1 MMDAETIDEVRE
13 PVFTFPPDEGE
24 LVAREFAHA
33 SSILEYGSGG
43 STVLAARSTTADVL
57 SIESDQ
63 VWAENMTT
71 FLTSQNLGGDRV
83 KVHWSDIGATGKWG
97 YPKDQTKFRKYPSY
111 AFCPWEEFNVSPD
124 VVLIDGRF
132 RLACFAAILLFV
144 KKPTTVLFG
153 EYVTRNAYQPA
164 GQFAQPVKT
173 MGRMA
178 KFVIEPRDYGTQD
191 YATMMRWFFALI

>member
-1 MMDAETIDEVRE
+1 MMDADAIDDIRE

-33 SSILEYGSGG
+33 TSILEYGSGG

-57 SIESDQ
+57 SIESDP

-71 FLTSQNLGGDRV
+71 FLASKNLGGDRV
-83 KVHWSDIGATGKWG
+83 KIHWSDVGPTGKWG
-97 YPKDQTKFRKYPSY
+97 YPKDQSKFRKYPSY
-111 AFCPWEEFNVSPD
+111 AFCPWEDFDVSPD

-132 RLACFAAILLFV
+132 RLACFAATLLFV

-153 EYVTRNAYQPA
+153 EYAVRKAYQPA

-173 MGRMA
+173 MGRMS
-178 KFVIEPRDYGTQD
+178 KFVIEPRDYSAQE
-191 YATMMRWFFALI
+191 YATMTRWFFLMV